1 MILVFFRGCI
11 FVGWFEMVGFLNEKI
26 FGQKN
31 VKLICCCDIK
41 SFVIFLI
48 FYSCMQLIFNLSA
61 LCCRPVSSSF
71 SSSSSLTFQ
80 PLVSRPAPPNKPLPP
95 DPVTPAQ
102 VSVPLKPVVPKKP
115 RPPVSPPQPY
125 LPPHPGLPANPGY
138 APTTK
143 LATHG
148 AVAPAAGPTRRPPL
162 RPTRPAV
169 PPKFESSPPL

>member
-1 MILVFFRGCI
+1 FVCLFVVSKRLLVTVINMILVFFRGCI

-31 VKLICCCDIK
+31 VILICCCDIK

-102 VSVPLKPVVPKKP
+102 VRCML
-115 RPPVSPPQPY
+115 
-125 LPPHPGLPANPGY
+125 
-138 APTTK
+138 
-143 LATHG
+143 LAGRTEG
-148 AVAPAAGPTRRPPL
+148 
-162 RPTRPAV
+162 
-169 PPKFESSPPL
+169 